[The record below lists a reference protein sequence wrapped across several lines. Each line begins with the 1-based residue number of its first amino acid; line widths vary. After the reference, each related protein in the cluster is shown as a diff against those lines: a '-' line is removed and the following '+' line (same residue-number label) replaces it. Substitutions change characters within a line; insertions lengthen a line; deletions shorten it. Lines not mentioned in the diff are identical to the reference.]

1 MTFSPGSKEYNLV
14 HGEWDVSEHYRGDAH
29 CNRLENLTDLKCA
42 GFFPEKEFCY
52 GTEGIKVTLLNM
64 TDLKQFK
71 FPLAYM
77 THATV
82 GGSPPSS
89 IIEQSAKEMYKG
101 GLQHSLERIELIF
114 EISGVSRALTHQIVR
129 HRQWG
134 FHQQSFRWSYL
145 RSENIGFRLAP
156 YVKYS
161 KHRIYIENHLKESK
175 QIYQDMVEENIP
187 FQDCRDILPI
197 STQTY
202 IIAECSLK
210 EFMNTTRYRA
220 CSFFQQQ
227 MVYVIKQMQARVT
240 ELYPWL
246 GDHFKTS
253 CEMTGKV
260 MYQGWESADASAV
273 CGCGAKGRDF
283 KSEVYK

>member
-64 TDLKQFK
+64 TDLKQF
-71 FPLAYM
+71 
-77 THATV
+77 
-82 GGSPPSS
+82 
-89 IIEQSAKEMYKG
+89 
-101 GLQHSLERIELIF
+101 
-114 EISGVSRALTHQIVR
+114 SGVSRALTHQIVR

-134 FHQQSFRWSYL
+134 FHQQSSRWSYL

-161 KHRIYIENHLKESK
+161 KHRIYIENHLKKSK
-175 QIYQDMVEENIP
+175 QIYQEMVEENIP